1 MEESLFKILADAHP
15 EALVDLT
22 LQYRMN
28 DDIML
33 LSNRLVYGGRLQSG
47 SAAVSA
53 QRLQLSKP
61 EGLAALHKGD
71 KGHEG
76 PCWIKDL
83 LDPE

>member
-1 MEESLFKILADAHP
+1 M
-15 EALVDLT
+15 T

-33 LSNRLVYGGRLQSG
+33 LSNRLVYNGRLQSG
-47 SAAVSA
+47 SEAVSA

-61 EGLAALHKGD
+61 EALNDLHRGE